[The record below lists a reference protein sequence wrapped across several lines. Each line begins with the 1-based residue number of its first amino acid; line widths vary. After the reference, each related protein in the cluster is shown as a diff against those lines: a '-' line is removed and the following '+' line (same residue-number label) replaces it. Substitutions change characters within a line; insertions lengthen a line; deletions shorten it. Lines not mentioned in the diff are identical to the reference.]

1 VVGGDNLAVL
11 GSHGSRFELCTTE
24 DAAYAVPS
32 TGQPVLPVPKPLCAV
47 RVELAACPAGRPA
60 VPCLRAV
67 GTILRHVVLTAH
79 LHNISA
85 PSTGA
90 VFSFGTICF
99 MSRDFWRSFLV
110 ITPVAFAL
118 HFVWE
123 TLHIPL
129 YTNYGDI
136 GVLPLALYAA
146 LGDVFYTLLA
156 VAGVALYKRDAGWMR
171 RARGGDYAALALLG
185 LCVAVFVEY
194 KAMLLHLW
202 EYAPVMPTLF
212 GFGLSP
218 LLQMAVLLPLS
229 AYISRC
235 ILKRQ

>member
-1 VVGGDNLAVL
+1 
-11 GSHGSRFELCTTE
+11 
-24 DAAYAVPS
+24 
-32 TGQPVLPVPKPLCAV
+32 
-47 RVELAACPAGRPA
+47 
-60 VPCLRAV
+60 
-67 GTILRHVVLTAH
+67 
-79 LHNISA
+79 
-85 PSTGA
+85 
-90 VFSFGTICF
+90 
-99 MSRDFWRSFLV
+99 M
-110 ITPVAFAL
+110 ITPVAFVL
-118 HFVWE
+118 NFVWE

-146 LGDVFYTLLA
+146 FGDVLYTLI
-156 VAGVALYKRDAGWMR
+156 VIAGVALYKHDACWMR
-171 RARGGDYAALALLG
+171 RAQCRDYTALALLG

-202 EYAPVMPTLF
+202 EYAPAMPTLF

-235 ILKRQ
+235 ILKR